1 MKATIILDWENYQ
14 GPPSG
19 ERPGRDESI
28 LYRGEDGEDTL
39 TQVHSR
45 VRAAVADAVRG
56 MDRGDTLR
64 VKIDVLPRK
73 GGKVE

>member
-1 MKATIILDWENYQ
+1 MKASIILDWEGYQ

-19 ERPGRDESI
+19 ERPAQGEAI
-28 LYRGEDGEDTL
+28 LYRGEDGEDSL
-39 TQVHSR
+39 KDIHSR

-56 MDRGDTLR
+56 MDTGDTLR